1 MQKQIPLFATE
12 KDLLDIL
19 QSGSQ
24 KCPIEFVVAGLFD
37 QKSQI
42 VRRTFDHLRPS
53 TGYLIFHEA
62 TPLAHRAVVQR
73 NGGEKYAI
81 DQIANPHSISLWFGG
96 LHENVRLVASQI
108 GTATNSDKS
117 HELHSLFL
125 ALVRQQFELIKSYYV
140 GPEAVKLLDRGIR
153 LTLTAKSPEA
163 YDLTR

>member
-42 VRRTFDHLRPS
+42 VRRTFD
-53 TGYLIFHEA
+53 LIFHEA